1 MQIIQCKLPYW
12 WNFSEALHSS
22 CQRHKSTVRNLVSL
36 WQGSPCEK
44 GKNIWMFLW
53 VLVGFFPN
61 WARQTIRGPWRL
73 WTCAVHCF
81 SVKPCT
87 SSSCRAILSG
97 WWREA
102 LDNFRSHCDF
112 SYWQFDIVNQQTQG
126 SPKMKWL
133 CNCVGEKG
141 MRWFS
146 PPAIGL
152 SADTATT
159 SIYPRHHS
167 NAMMSYINKGR
178 TPAKKCFLSGIARIT
193 SDLNW
198 DLTYRGNLSLVRMW
212 GKPLFKNPDSNEHCP
227 FWRRLLVMICGTFL
241 SLKRWFDKISQ
252 IS

>member
-1 MQIIQCKLPYW
+1 MKRVKISGCFCGFWWDSFLIGRGRQSVDPDDCGHVQCIVYQSNHVLLPAVGQFY
-12 WNFSEALHSS
+12 
-22 CQRHKSTVRNLVSL
+22 
-36 WQGSPCEK
+36 
-44 GKNIWMFLW
+44 
-53 VLVGFFPN
+53 LVG
-61 WARQTIRGPWRL
+61 GGKL
-73 WTCAVHCF
+73 WTISVATVTLAIKELQHCQ
-81 SVKPCT
+81 SANT
-87 SSSCRAILSG
+87 
-97 WWREA
+97 
-102 LDNFRSHCDF
+102 N
-112 SYWQFDIVNQQTQG
+112 
-126 SPKMKWL
+126 MKWL
-133 CNCVGEKG
+133 CNCVGGKG
-141 MRWFS
+141 MRWIS

-152 SADTATT
+152 TADTATT